1 MQETL
6 RGIVLRTVK
15 YGDSQLVVD
24 LFTESRGR
32 LTLMTATTRAKRSV
46 RSMSLWQPL
55 SMVEFT
61 IELRPN
67 GGKLPRPADVRTYY
81 NYLDL
86 PYNPIK
92 AMTAMF
98 IDELLTNAIYAEMT
112 DTNLFDFV
120 HYSLVW
126 LDRVRGDYA
135 NFHIAMAIQLLQFLG
150 IQPNVE
156 KAPSQ
161 DIFDLR
167 SAEYTYNIPMHR
179 DWIDG
184 AEAAALQQFARMN
197 YRNMR
202 CFRLT
207 RLQRRRI
214 LEIINI
220 YYIIHVP
227 GFNSMQSID
236 IFNQALQ

>member
-1 MQETL
+1 MYESIHA
-6 RGIVLRTVK
+6 IVLKTVK
-15 YGDSQLVVD
+15 HTDKTRIAHVV
-24 LFTESRGR
+24 TRERGR
-32 LTLMTATTRAKRSV
+32 LALAIPEGGAKKSTYMLWRPLALLEFQADFHKAAALV
-46 RSMSLWQPL
+46 RP
-55 SMVEFT
+55 
-61 IELRPN
+61 
-67 GGKLPRPADVRTYY
+67 KDVSTYY
-81 NYLDL
+81 NYVDL

-112 DTNLFDFV
+112 GTNLFDFV

-126 LDRVRGDYA
+126 LDQVRGDYA

-161 DIFDLR
+161 DIFDMR

-184 AEAAALQQFARMN
+184 AEAAALQHFARMN

-207 RLQRRRI
+207 RMQRRRI
-214 LEIINI
+214 LELINI

>member
-1 MQETL
+1 MYESIHA
-6 RGIVLRTVK
+6 IVLKTVK
-15 YGDSQLVVD
+15 HTDKTRIAHVV
-24 LFTESRGR
+24 TRERGR
-32 LTLMTATTRAKRSV
+32 LALAIPEGGAKKSTYMLWRPLALLEFQADFHKAAALV
-46 RSMSLWQPL
+46 RP
-55 SMVEFT
+55 
-61 IELRPN
+61 
-67 GGKLPRPADVRTYY
+67 KDVSTYY
-81 NYLDL
+81 NYVDL

-126 LDRVRGDYA
+126 LDQVRGDYA

-161 DIFDLR
+161 DIFDMR

-184 AEAAALQQFARMN
+184 AEAAALQHFARMN

-207 RLQRRRI
+207 RMQRRRI
-214 LEIINI
+214 LELINI